1 MDIESKINQLAH
13 EALEQADG
21 EHVKA
26 CELLAA
32 RINSEPRYKQ
42 ALLEPFFAIA
52 IREQIAKAAQQK
64 RNETRRGGGQTLIG
78 THRSGAPALPRVS
91 TDALRQAHATA
102 LGEWH
107 LCQIHGRRLYKF
119 TAADCQRYSSTD
131 AATSRAYAKRAEF
144 LRLLADELQ
153 KRGAKTVREIPN
165 AKIANLAAISGFA
178 KESRDVA

>member
-1 MDIESKINQLAH
+1 MNIESKINLLAH

-21 EHVKA
+21 EHIKA

-32 RINSEPRYKQ
+32 RLNRQPQLKQ
-42 ALLEPFFAIA
+42 ALLEPFYAIA

-64 RNETRRGGGQTLIG
+64 RNETRRGGGHHTSG
-78 THRSGAPALPRVS
+78 THGGRAPAAPRVS

-119 TAADCQRYSSTD
+119 TATDCQRYSHTD

-153 KRGAKTVREIPN
+153 KQGAKTVREIPN
-165 AKIANLAAISGFA
+165 AKIANLAVISGFA
-178 KESRDVA
+178 RESQNVA